1 MKPVMRVLIIER
13 EKTFRQSLSDFMER
27 HKGFEVFTALSCRE
41 GMSLLGKVPFDMV
54 LCENHLP
61 DGNGFEMLKDLARQ
75 NPKLISVLMTA
86 HSDELLKEEVEKAG
100 IRGFL
105 EKPFD
110 LRELEEAIRI
120 ADCGFR
126 NAE

>member
-1 MKPVMRVLIIER
+1 MRVLIIDR
-13 EKTFRQSLSDFMER
+13 EKTFRQSLSDFMEQHR
-27 HKGFEVFTALSCRE
+27 GFEVFTALSCRE

-54 LCENHLP
+54 LCEYRLP
-61 DGNGFEMLKDLARQ
+61 DGNGFEMLKDLVRQ

-86 HSDELLKEEVEKAG
+86 HSDESLKEEVEKAG

-110 LRELEEAIRI
+110 LKDLEEII
-120 ADCGFR
+120 PPPPPL
-126 NAE
+126 

>member
-1 MKPVMRVLIIER
+1 MKVLIIER

-61 DGNGFEMLKDLARQ
+61 DGNGFEMLREVVKQ

-86 HSDELLKEEVEKAG
+86 HSDESLKKEAEEAG

-110 LRELEEAIRI
+110 LKELEEITEKTGTLKKDR
-120 ADCGFR
+120 
-126 NAE
+126 